1 MTAIRIL
8 IATTGGAVAIDR
20 ITTECAP
27 QSMVCLK
34 RSSQVLPISGDY
46 DNFVRPGSGIIIRE
60 FGGVSYRLDLAEPI
74 GTGLS
79 WQLGFYLAHALTAFV
94 GSHLAEPGE
103 QAHITCLVSGKVNY
117 NLEVEQIDHITDKL
131 LAGMPL
137 FEDAT
142 QNICLILPAGANADD
157 ASKLLS
163 SKNIQIFPCITVG
176 DALEAV
182 GIKNS
187 GPTLLPTERTGMIV
201 THDRPRRLIVFA
213 LFGVAVILL
222 SALGW
227 RSKEKLSVV
236 FSNSIGVT
244 ERPDVVESI
253 KSGPSAT
260 QDAAPNDKLVHGNI
274 TVFGKYPPN
283 GKRCANLLFGNAT
296 PELRPYVIGGQK
308 PCGFQINIDAGAHGQ
323 FIGVFI
329 KTLSGRLIERAPRAE
344 AFQGT
349 TPIDQPLVLNMDVPL
364 KQDTQVDVIVS
375 TILGERSVEETLSKL
390 RDADKIGD
398 ISAGAN
404 ETIMSVRLKVPD

>member
-46 DNFVRPGSGIIIRE
+46 DDFVRPGSGIIIRE

-103 QAHITCLVSGKVNY
+103 QPDITCLVSGKVNY
-117 NLEVEQIDHITDKL
+117 NLEVEPIDHITDKL

-157 ASKLLS
+157 ASRLLS
-163 SKNIQIFPCITVG
+163 SKNIQIYPCKTIG

-187 GPTLLPTERTGMIV
+187 GSTLLPIEHTGMIG
-201 THDRPRRLIVFA
+201 THDRPRRLIVFV

-222 SALGW
+222 SALVW
-227 RSKEKLSVV
+227 TPKKKLSEV
-236 FSNSIGVT
+236 FSDRIDVT
-244 ERPDVVESI
+244 EGSEVVETP
-253 KSGPSAT
+253 KSGPAAT
-260 QDAAPNDKLVHGNI
+260 RDAAPTNNPVHGNM

-283 GKRCANLLFGNAT
+283 GKRCANLLFGNAK
-296 PELRPYVIGGQK
+296 PELRPFAVGGQK
-308 PCGFQINIDAGAHGQ
+308 PCGFQINIDAGAHSQ
-323 FIGVFI
+323 FVGVFI

-344 AFQGT
+344 AFQGAT
-349 TPIDQPLVLNMDVPL
+349 QIDQPLVLNMDVPL
-364 KQDTQVDVIVS
+364 KQDTQVDVMVS
-375 TILGERSVEETLSKL
+375 TVLGERSVEETLLKL

-398 ISAGAN
+398 VSIGAN